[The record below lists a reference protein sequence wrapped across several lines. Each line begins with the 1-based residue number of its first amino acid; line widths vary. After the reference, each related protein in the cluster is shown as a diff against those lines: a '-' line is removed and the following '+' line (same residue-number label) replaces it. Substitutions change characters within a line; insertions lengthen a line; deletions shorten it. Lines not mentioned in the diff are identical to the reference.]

1 MNAPT
6 DPPKPIKI
14 LVVDDTP
21 ANIDILFQTL
31 EPEGC
36 TLSVATSGEDALNL
50 VSEIQP
56 DLILLDIMMPG
67 IDGYETCRR
76 LKEDE
81 STCNI
86 PVIFL
91 TAKNQTKDI
100 VIGLSAGGVDYIT
113 KPFRQEEVCA
123 RIRKH
128 IQLQTLKNK
137 LEEQNQTLSELNETK
152 NRLLG
157 MASHD
162 LRNPLTSIQGYSKFL
177 LSKGDQL
184 EEGARKEFLEIIY
197 SASGNML
204 ALVNDLLNLSVIE
217 SGELILSLKLSSI
230 GELIE
235 ERVRLYDYMAQ
246 GKNIKLLTSLEDIP
260 EFSFD
265 PQRIGQVLDNLLS
278 NAIKFTPPGSRIH
291 IHLKEI
297 NERIQ
302 VSVRDEGLGIKE
314 EEQDKLFL
322 PFGKLSSKPTGGE
335 GGTGLGLAIA
345 KKMIDAHHGEMK
357 VRSETG
363 KGTEFSF
370 EIPLV

>member
-1 MNAPT
+1 MNFPT
-6 DPPKPIKI
+6 EPSTPIKI

-50 VSEIQP
+50 ASEIQP

-137 LEEQNQTLSELNETK
+137 LEDAIELN
-152 NRLLG
+152 N
-157 MASHD
+157 D
-162 LRNPLTSIQGYSKFL
+162 
-177 LSKGDQL
+177 
-184 EEGARKEFLEIIY
+184 EEVAEITDEIEQIKKALNAGRDIHGQPRKVAGNVEKARKAVSKAYHE
-197 SASGNML
+197 
-204 ALVNDLLNLSVIE
+204 
-217 SGELILSLKLSSI
+217 SLKKIEDGHPALGKHFENTLTIGIYCSYKPEKSI
-230 GELIE
+230 HWDL
-235 ERVRLYDYMAQ
+235 
-246 GKNIKLLTSLEDIP
+246 
-260 EFSFD
+260 
-265 PQRIGQVLDNLLS
+265 
-278 NAIKFTPPGSRIH
+278 
-291 IHLKEI
+291 
-297 NERIQ
+297 
-302 VSVRDEGLGIKE
+302 
-314 EEQDKLFL
+314 
-322 PFGKLSSKPTGGE
+322 
-335 GGTGLGLAIA
+335 
-345 KKMIDAHHGEMK
+345 
-357 VRSETG
+357 
-363 KGTEFSF
+363 
-370 EIPLV
+370 